1 MLRLSDKDRG
11 TVAKERQVSEL
22 RHGFVIPSGEA
33 NEIVTMAR
41 EAEDAGWD
49 GVFIPDCISIE
60 STEYPA
66 TPWFDPWAL
75 LSAMAVQTKRIR
87 LGTMLTAV
95 PRRRPWKLARETV
108 TIDHLSGGRLIL
120 PVGIG
125 ALDDVGFGK
134 VGEPTDRKTRAEL
147 LDEGLEILTG
157 LWNGMPFSYKGKHY
171 TLDEMT
177 FLPTPVQTPRIPI
190 WVVGAWPREKSM
202 ARVLRY
208 DGLLP
213 AKLDADGSFADVTPD
228 DLHAMKR
235 YIEERRTATTPFDIV
250 YEGRTPGDDLAKAV
264 EIVRPYAGAGAT
276 WWMEAMWEAPNTPT
290 DVRKRIQQG
299 PPRIA

>member
-1 MLRLSDKDRG
+1 M
-11 TVAKERQVSEL
+11 SEL
-22 RHGFVIPSGEA
+22 RYGFIIPGGEA
-33 NEIVTMAR
+33 NEIVAMAR
-41 EAEDAGWD
+41 EAEEAGWD
-49 GVFIPDCISIE
+49 GVFYWDGIYIE
-60 STEYPA
+60 SAGPM
-66 TPWFDPWAL
+66 FDPWAML
-75 LSAMAVQTKRIR
+75 AAIATQTRRVRI
-87 LGTMLTAV
+87 GAMLTPV
-95 PRRRPWKLARETV
+95 SRRRPWKLARETMTV
-108 TIDHLSGGRLIL
+108 DQLSGGRLVL
-120 PVGIG
+120 PVGLG
-125 ALDDVGFGK
+125 ALDDGGFGK

-157 LWNGMPFSYKGKHY
+157 LWSGTPFSYNGKHY

-177 FLPTPVQTPRIPI
+177 FLPPPVQTPRIPI

-213 AKLDADGSFADVTPD
+213 AKLDANGSFADVTSD
-228 DLHAMKR
+228 DLRAMKT

-250 YEGRTPGDDLAKAV
+250 YEGRTPGDDPAQAA
-264 EIVRPYAGAGAT
+264 EIVRPYAEAGAT
-276 WWMEAMWEAPNTPT
+276 WWMEAMWTEPNTPA